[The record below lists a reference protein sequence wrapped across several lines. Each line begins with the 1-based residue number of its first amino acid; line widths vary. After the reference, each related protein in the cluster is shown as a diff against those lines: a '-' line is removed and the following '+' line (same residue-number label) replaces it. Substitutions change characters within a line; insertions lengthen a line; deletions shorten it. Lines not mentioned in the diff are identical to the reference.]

1 MTPDCHFMLSAL
13 ALEQWLR
20 FAWLDDQER
29 LALPDDA
36 RTATA
41 SSFPELAPLLNR
53 LLALEDPADGDAAR
67 VAILAE
73 AEARLGHTAL
83 GGRAGRAGISGRC
96 APLFWLGPG
105 RSPKRPPAILPVLQT
120 GGQHSFRPLSRK
132 YADARPG
139 ARRTVPA

>member
-83 GGRAGRAGISGRC
+83 VAVLD
-96 APLFWLGPG
+96 APEFQADVRRFFGWVQDEAETPTCD
-105 RSPKRPPAILPVLQT
+105 PARFADWWAAFLQA
-120 GGQHSFRPLSRK
+120 S
-132 YADARPG
+132 
-139 ARRTVPA
+139 VPEVR